1 VKTLRASKTTH
12 LSDWEIALEDLV
24 VTEVPKSGWM
34 VASHEGESVALDLEL
49 TPVLIAAGHVRE
61 VIRFIQERRKSD
73 GFEISDRI
81 DVKWNA
87 TEQIAAAI
95 SGDANH
101 IKDEVLAIILLQ
113 DTSLAIEDNELG
125 LAVTLTKSG

>member
-1 VKTLRASKTTH
+1 
-12 LSDWEIALEDLV
+12 
-24 VTEVPKSGWM
+24 M

-49 TPVLIAAGHVRE
+49 TPALIAAGHVRE

-87 TEQIAAAI
+87 SAQIAAAI
-95 SGDANH
+95 ASDDAH
-101 IKDEVLAIILLQ
+101 IKDEVLALSMVQ
-113 DTSLAIEDNELG
+113 DSSIAIEDNELG
-125 LAVTLTKSG
+125 IAIKLTKAS